1 MMFNSL
7 ALEHLPTLIAHDARF
22 PLPRMLAKMEV
33 VQDNLTPPDGQL
45 ANRRLCTPN

>member
-1 MMFNSL
+1 MMLNSL
-7 ALEHLPTLIAHDARF
+7 ALEHLPTLITHDARF

-33 VQDNLTPPDGQL
+33 LRDIFTPPDGQL